1 MQKISHTEINPKTNL
16 KVFMLFKDFFFKTK
30 KMHGSIIAKIIA
42 THIVKALKKSQT
54 FHNKSVVV
62 QKFKEDSKLNGS
74 LKRRKFIKAKISIP
88 GPASAKLLNELIE
101 PTWTIE

>member
-1 MQKISHTEINPKTNL
+1 MQ
-16 KVFMLFKDFFFKTK
+16 
-30 KMHGSIIAKIIA
+30 GSIMAKIIA
-42 THIVKALKKSQT
+42 THILKALKKSQT

-88 GPASAKLLNELIE
+88 GPASEKLLNELIE
-101 PTWTIE
+101 TT